1 MREEQITSYAKSKSK
16 HRASKD
22 MVDFHNALLVVVV
35 SSTAGISSKTGG
47 LSSHFRAFE
56 QKQMGKQKANPRFLQ
71 DKDTLSG

>member
-1 MREEQITSYAKSKSK
+1 MA
-16 HRASKD
+16 
-22 MVDFHNALLVVVV
+22 DFHNAVLVIVV

-47 LSSHFRAFE
+47 LSSHFRAFA